1 MTVKELFGF
10 VTDLSITE
18 DNIEEY
24 LEKAKEIAANR
35 TTEEVTEQEKI
46 DEEVNK
52 GRGEIERKRKGGRER
67 EKKSQNN
74 IIGKNRGKS
83 R

>member
-46 DEEVNK
+46 DEEVDI
-52 GRGEIERKRKGGRER
+52 GRGGRVGERER
-67 EKKSQNN
+67 ENHK
-74 IIGKNRGKS
+74 IT
-83 R
+83 